1 MSVLDARDVT
11 VRYGG
16 VTANDRV
23 SMRVGAGQLVGLIGP
38 NGAGKT
44 TFIDALTGFA
54 PLHGGSVAVAGTD
67 VTAAGPSR
75 RARLGLGRTFQSLEL
90 FEDLD
95 VRSNLLVAAES
106 PTWRDVLL
114 DVVRPGRDRGVDAVV
129 AEALDRVGLADVA
142 TALPGDLSHGQRTLV
157 GVARALAMSPRVVLL
172 DEPAAGLDTEE
183 SLALGVQLRRLVD
196 GGIGAVLVDHDMG
209 LVFSVCDEVHVLDF
223 GEVIASG
230 TPDEVRRHPDVIA
243 AYLGSSRGVDDLGD
257 VASTAAPPTSPPTS
271 PPAGGTS

>member
-1 MSVLDARDVT
+1 MTVLDAAEIT

-23 SMRVGAGQLVGLIGP
+23 SLRVDAGRLVGLIGP

-44 TFIDALTGFA
+44 TFIDALTGFTQ
-54 PLHGGSVAVAGTD
+54 PRHGTVTVAGTD
-67 VTAAGPSR
+67 VTHLGPSQ
-75 RARLGLGRTFQSLEL
+75 RARLGLARTFQSLEL

-95 VRSNLLVAAES
+95 VRSNLLVAAEA
-106 PTWRDVLL
+106 PTWRDVVL
-114 DVVRPGRDRGVDAVV
+114 DVVRPGRDRGADAAVMD
-129 AEALDRVGLADVA
+129 ALERVGLEGVA
-142 TALPGDLSHGQRTLV
+142 SSLPGDLSHGQRTLV

-183 SLALGVQLRRLVD
+183 SRALGAQLRRLVD
-196 GGIGAVLVDHDMG
+196 EGLGAVLVDHDMG

-230 TPDEVRRHPDVIA
+230 TPDEVRRHPDVIT
-243 AYLGSSRGVDDLGD
+243 AYLGGAAVEDLGD
-257 VASTAAPPTSPPTS
+257 VAAVDDGPGRPDGEPLP
-271 PPAGGTS
+271 